1 MDNIKHLLLVGC
13 GTSMNASLYGAK
25 LMRDLGAFDTA
36 QVMDASEVDAPDL
49 PVKNGGVLA
58 VSQSGETKDVLRC
71 VQKAMGHDVTAL
83 SVVNSVGSIIARTTK
98 LGVYLNAGRENAV
111 ASTKAF
117 TTQVTV
123 MALLACWFHDLRN
136 ENHSPKFDQLMASLH
151 RLPISFGMGLR
162 LQEQCRRWAHRL
174 VEAEHI
180 FILGKGYAEPI
191 AREGALKVKE
201 CAYVHA
207 EGLSGGAMKHGPFAL
222 ISEDLAKKTPIIMLI
237 LDDEHSHLMRTAA
250 EEVKARHA
258 EVFVITD
265 APHLAKGLDDDP
277 IVIPRNGKLTAL
289 LAVLP
294 LQFLAY
300 ELALL
305 RGVNPDFP
313 RHLAKS
319 VTVD

>member
-1 MDNIKHLLLVGC
+1 MIIR
-13 GTSMNASLYGAK
+13 AS
-25 LMRDLGAFDTA
+25 TH
-36 QVMDASEVDAPDL
+36 
-49 PVKNGGVLA
+49 
-58 VSQSGETKDVLRC
+58 RC

-136 ENHSPKFDQLMASLH
+136 ENHSPKFEQLMASLH

-191 AREGALKVKE
+191 AREGALKIKE

-207 EGLSGGAMKHGPFAL
+207 EGT
-222 ISEDLAKKTPIIMLI
+222 ISASRHVHETRGHLTMTWVVSLLI
-237 LDDEHSHLMRTAA
+237 LSTFR
-250 EEVKARHA
+250 ARSRLDVIHA
-258 EVFVITD
+258 QVCQVG
-265 APHLAKGLDDDP
+265 P
-277 IVIPRNGKLTAL
+277 
-289 LAVLP
+289 
-294 LQFLAY
+294 
-300 ELALL
+300 
-305 RGVNPDFP
+305 
-313 RHLAKS
+313 
-319 VTVD
+319 

>member
-1 MDNIKHLLLVGC
+1 
-13 GTSMNASLYGAK
+13 
-25 LMRDLGAFDTA
+25 
-36 QVMDASEVDAPDL
+36 
-49 PVKNGGVLA
+49 
-58 VSQSGETKDVLRC
+58 
-71 VQKAMGHDVTAL
+71 MGHDVTAL

-136 ENHSPKFDQLMASLH
+136 ENHSPKFEQLMASLH

-191 AREGALKVKE
+191 AREGALKIKE

-207 EGLSGGAMKHGPFAL
+207 EGTVAASRLVS
-222 ISEDLAKKTPIIMLI
+222 IS
-237 LDDEHSHLMRTAA
+237 
-250 EEVKARHA
+250 
-258 EVFVITD
+258 
-265 APHLAKGLDDDP
+265 
-277 IVIPRNGKLTAL
+277 
-289 LAVLP
+289 LP
-294 LQFLAY
+294 
-300 ELALL
+300 
-305 RGVNPDFP
+305 
-313 RHLAKS
+313 
-319 VTVD
+319 